1 MKMTNRILQL
11 AALLLVALSAFAQ
24 ATDYRDIKTPPLRN
38 FNPPQAKRIQLDN
51 GMVIFLM
58 EDHELPLI
66 RGLARIRGGGRDIP
80 SSKAGMMAIYS
91 QSWRTGGTKD
101 KTGDQLDEMLESRA
115 ARVETTASD
124 DSTTIRF
131 DVLKNDL
138 DFVFPIFLDLLHE
151 PQFRQEKIDLAK
163 TQANTGISR
172 RNDDPQGII
181 GREATK
187 LGYGADSPYARQP
200 EYATI
205 ASITREDLLAFHDKY
220 VHPNNI
226 IVGVVGDFDSKAME
240 QKLRAA
246 FAKWP
251 RGPQAPPA
259 PAGGTAAKPG
269 VYFIAKDDVT
279 QANIAMVTGSGLT
292 RKSPDYYAVAVLNE
306 ILDGGSFS
314 GRLMNDIRTKR
325 GLAYGVGGGVG
336 APWDHPGLVRVQ
348 MSTKSGTTVESIN
361 ALKQEMSDLRT
372 QPFTAEEMATAKDLI
387 LNAFIFTMDSPE
399 KVLGQQMNLEFY
411 GMPLDYFRN
420 YPANI
425 QKVTAEQVANA
436 AQKYVH
442 PEQLA
447 LLVVGKDKEFD
458 KPLSTLGTVT
468 PIDITI
474 PEPGG
479 SKAQSSGPAV
489 SNDEGRS
496 LIEKVRNFVGGK
508 DKIAAVKATHE
519 VSTIN
524 TKGPQGDMTLDVDLT
539 TVYPD
544 RVHTVLHTPMGEM
557 TMVMTPEASFMMSP
571 MGSQDM
577 PTAQR
582 ENMQRETRNDT
593 LSILMNAD
601 KPGYTF
607 SAVGS
612 EKVGDVDAKVV
623 EIHTDAGSLKW
634 WIDPATGRLLRKA
647 STVRTPAG
655 PAEAVTDYSDWK
667 MFGGLNLPT
676 RFTSKRNGEAF
687 GSGEVKT
694 IEVNPVVDPA
704 MFQKK

>member
-1 MKMTNRILQL
+1 MKMTRRTLHL
-11 AALLLVALSAFAQ
+11 AALLLLALSALGQ
-24 ATDYRDIKTPPLRN
+24 ATDYREIKTPPLRN

-66 RGLARIRGGGRDIP
+66 RGSARIRGGGRDIP
-80 SSKAGMMAIYS
+80 ASKAGMMAIYAS
-91 QSWRTGGTKD
+91 SWRTGGTKD

-115 ARVETTASD
+115 ARVETSASD

-138 DFVFPIFLDLLHE
+138 DFAFPIFLDLLHE
-151 PQFRQEKIDLAK
+151 PQFRQDKIDLAK
-163 TQANTGISR
+163 NVANSSISR

-181 GREATK
+181 GREASK

-205 ASITREDLLAFHDKY
+205 ASITRDDLLAFHDKY

-251 RGPQAPPA
+251 RGPQAPPP
-259 PAGGTAAKPG
+259 PAGGNPAKPG
-269 VYFIAKDDVT
+269 VYFIPKDDVT
-279 QANIAMVTGSGLT
+279 QANIAMVAPSGLT
-292 RKSPDYYAVAVLNE
+292 RKNPDFYAVTVLNE

-372 QPFTAEEMATAKDLI
+372 QPFTADEMATAKDLI

-399 KVLGQQMNLEFY
+399 KILGQQMSLEFY
-411 GMPLDYFRN
+411 GMPLDYFKN

-425 QKVTAEQVANA
+425 QKVTVQEVANA

-442 PEQLA
+442 PEQLT

-479 SKAQSSGPAV
+479 AKAQSGPAV
-489 SNDEGRS
+489 SNDEGRA

-508 DKIAAVKATHE
+508 EKIAAVKATRA

-524 TKGPQGDMTLDVDLT
+524 TKTPQGDMTLDIDST
-539 TVYPD
+539 TLYPD
-544 RVHTVLHTPMGEM
+544 RVHTVMHTPMGEM
-557 TMVMTPEASFMMSP
+557 TMVMTPDAAFMVSP

-582 ENMQRETRNDT
+582 DNQRRDMRNET

-601 KPGYTF
+601 QPGYTF
-607 SAVGS
+607 SAIGS
-612 EKVGDVDAKVV
+612 EKVGDVDAKIV
-623 EIHTDAGSLKW
+623 EIHTDAGTLKW

-647 STVRTPAG
+647 ATVRTPAG
-655 PAEAVTDYSDWK
+655 PAEAVTDYTEWK
-667 MFGGLNLPT
+667 TFGGLNLPT
-676 RFTSKRNGEAF
+676 RFTSTRNGEAF
-687 GSGEVKT
+687 GNGEVKT
-694 IEVNPVVDPA
+694 IEVNPVIDPA
-704 MFQKK
+704 LFQKK